1 VALGR
6 DLDATEFGELLKKL
20 ELEDLSPEE
29 ATAALIEMAACE
41 PKTESTPAAP
51 DPGVAPPEPE
61 PEPEPAAEPE
71 PAPDAPSSSEED
83 AAVAKGPVVGFD
95 AFMAWWSGS
104 SEGLEVGSLMHR
116 MQVAKEAVY
125 SDVLLA
131 GTRVDQL
138 TTKAASA
145 KTSAL
150 EAAEAGATRAR
161 NISPTDKQKLMIGGS
176 AVLSV
181 ASIVIPGARPVFLA
195 TAVRAG
201 AATAVSAGAA
211 AVKCMDND
219 GDEAGGATVQVNLEL
234 VAKVDAGESMEFS
247 AEGFENG
254 TVVVPEGVSA
264 GETFLCQVQ
273 LVKVK
278 PEAAAAVV
286 VKAVVKAEEGVPPA
300 GTTISPWLP
309 VGASDRGI
317 KGEKCGSEY
326 LTEGQ
331 VQQAF
336 KPGTHIGYYQANG
349 AAQYPLLAALCSHHS
364 RDLQIEIGDIMR
376 VNHAQCPFHALQ
388 ASTCY

>member
-1 VALGR
+1 
-6 DLDATEFGELLKKL
+6 
-20 ELEDLSPEE
+20 
-29 ATAALIEMAACE
+29 MAACE

-51 DPGVAPPEPE
+51 DPGVAAPEPE

-116 MQVAKEAVY
+116 MQVAKQAVY

-131 GTRVDQL
+131 GTRIDQL

-195 TAVRAG
+195 NKGLR

-219 GDEAGGATVQVNLEL
+219 GDEAGGATVQVTLEL
-234 VAKVDAGESMEFS
+234 VAKADAGESMEFS

-300 GTTISPWLP
+300 GATISPWLP
-309 VGASDRGI
+309 VGASDEGV
-317 KGEKCGSEY
+317 KGEKCGPEY
-326 LTEGQ
+326 LTEDA

-336 KPGTHIGYYQANG
+336 VPGTHLGYFQAHG
-349 AAQYPLLAALCSHHS
+349 
-364 RDLQIEIGDIMR
+364 EI
-376 VNHAQCPFHALQ
+376 HF
-388 ASTCY
+388 ST